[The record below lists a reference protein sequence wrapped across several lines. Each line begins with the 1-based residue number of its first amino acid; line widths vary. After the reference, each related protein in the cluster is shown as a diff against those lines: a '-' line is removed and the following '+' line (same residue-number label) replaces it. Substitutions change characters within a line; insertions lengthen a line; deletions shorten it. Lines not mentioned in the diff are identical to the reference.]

1 MAQTIRVS
9 LPGYNA
15 LTDNNPDR
23 FALYAD
29 QDWVLIKEKV
39 RGNIYFKSSDY
50 PSGYPITHSL
60 GYVPFFLVFV
70 KDMDNY
76 SFYGAKNMWL
86 QCGNANLQIA
96 YSAYSNNNTLYLIEA
111 TNVTTPFYYYIFY
124 DNIVGSSNQS
134 IIQSDKVIKV
144 IRPGY
149 NALTDTDPNHYIFHS
164 DLNTFK
170 IIKEGIVTIN
180 YTTNG
185 IYDFN
190 HNADISN
197 PAVFMTFVKFPDGS
211 VTMGNGTISASS
223 RNNVWSIKF
232 AINSTVIRSNIF
244 GNGNQATIYIKYYI
258 FETPLI

>member
-15 LTDNNPDR
+15 LTDNNPDH

-149 NALTDTDPNHYIFHS
+149 NALTDTDPNHYIFH
-164 DLNTFK
+164 
-170 IIKEGIVTIN
+170 
-180 YTTNG
+180 
-185 IYDFN
+185 FN